1 MTKRISAVVIAMLL
15 VLTSMLMTACKTSKP
30 SDDES
35 DDESTEE
42 SSKNSGGSLFAPFL
56 DKIDKDVTSDLKN
69 EGSKELVSNIT
80 ASLGNITALKND
92 GGLGDASEMVTSGED
107 LKLSLNIDIDELSVD
122 GEGLPTEDPASL
134 DMTLG
139 IDIDNVA
146 AELDFTA
153 ELAGD
158 SLTASAI
165 ANLDGVYLTEI
176 AGMHDKPIFVTY
188 EEIGLDISE
197 LETAFEEFDEVAEY
211 TEAQMDAMIVII
223 DALVVAIDNNVTDDD
238 FVSTT
243 ENLTINGVTYENA
256 NVLTLTVDNEMFKAV
271 LLDFFTALE
280 GNEAVE
286 EYLYENFGFEDI
298 DAEEIANEFYLDGT
312 FEIKSY
318 TIGEETVAITIDAI
332 DNSTNEVVLFINC
345 HFVDENINIKCGKGE
360 KAFEFVYTL
369 DGEEEFIEFNMLD
382 GEVSDNF
389 IRIKGTYKDGTHKG
403 TLFINSEEDSIA
415 IGFELKITETSV
427 KFTINNI
434 KLDEA
439 SYDMT
444 LSFEAKVTKNKI
456 SYTFEIDADIDNIV
470 INASFTIGIENTD
483 LDIIAPES
491 YDKYTDLTEAD
502 FENWAANLEKNL
514 PNIYELLTAVSEPE
528 YDDYYGDGYYGDDY
542 YDEYYDDFDYG
553 YDY

>member
-1 MTKRISAVVIAMLL
+1 MTKRISAIVIAIFL
-15 VLTSMLMTACKTSKP
+15 VLTSMLMTACQKSES

-35 DDESTEE
+35 EEESTEE
-42 SSKNSGGSLFAPFL
+42 SSKGTGGSLFAPLL
-56 DKIDKDVTSDLKN
+56 DKIDKNVTSDLKN
-69 EGSKELVSNIT
+69 EGTKELVNSIT
-80 ASLGNITALKND
+80 GSLGNITGLKND

-107 LKLSLNIDIDELSVD
+107 LKLSLNIDVDELSVD
-122 GEGLPTEDPASL
+122 GEGLPNEEPVSL

-139 IDIDNVA
+139 LDIDNVA

-153 ELAGD
+153 DLAGD

-165 ANLDGVYLTEI
+165 VNLDGVYITDI
-176 AGMHDKPIFVTY
+176 AGMHDKPIFITY
-188 EEIGLDISE
+188 EDIGFDISE

-223 DALVVAIDNNVTDDD
+223 DALAVAIDNNVTDDD

-256 NVLTLTVDNEMFKAV
+256 SILTLTVDNEMFKAV

-280 GNEAVE
+280 GNESVE
-286 EYLYENFGFEDI
+286 EFLYDYFGTSDI

-318 TIGEETVAITIDAI
+318 TIGEETVAITIEAI
-332 DNSTNEVVLFINC
+332 DNSTNEVVFFINC
-345 HFVDENINIKCGKGE
+345 HFVDENINVKLGQNE
-360 KAFEFVYTL
+360 QAFEFVYTL
-369 DGEEEFIEFNMLD
+369 NGEEELIEFNMID
-382 GEVSDNF
+382 GKVSDNL

-403 TLFINSEEDSIA
+403 TLFINSEEGSVA

-427 KFTINNI
+427 KLTVNNI

-444 LSFEAKVTKNKI
+444 LSFEAKVTKSKI
-456 SYTFEIDADIDNIV
+456 SYTFEIDADIDSTV

-483 LDIIAPES
+483 LDITAPAS

-514 PNIYELLTAVSEPE
+514 PNIYELLTAVSEPG
-528 YDDYYGDGYYGDDY
+528 YDDYYD
-542 YDEYYDDFDYG
+542 DEYYDDFDYG